1 MVRNYSTYRKI
12 NESVLKRNK
21 DKEIFNYKYLIKDAW
36 RPLIKWAQTFQK
48 INFDLEND
56 DSLGEKKTILI
67 KKLLREDQP
76 IKYEFNCELF
86 RAGGDWECPVLYFKV
101 EFTHDYSV
109 IDYNRSEIEYV
120 FDDYKNKPK
129 TNLSNCY
136 VMIPG
141 PEDGNHLVESKNGGF
156 TAYTDE
162 SLKGKGLEQ
171 KDVKITEEDKKK
183 AWKWLEETF
192 VNLVEKR
199 HKRLDIDE
207 KGNVLKREDPS
218 PTAPEGV

>member
-21 DKEIFNYKYLIKDAW
+21 DKEIFNYRHLIKDAW

-101 EFTHDYSV
+101 EFTHDYGV
-109 IDYNRSEIEYV
+109 IDHDRTEIEYV

-141 PEDGNHLVESKNGGF
+141 PEDGNHLVVSKNGSY

-162 SLKGKGLEQ
+162 SLKEKSLEQ

-207 KGNVLKREDPS
+207 KGNVLKKEDPS
-218 PTAPEGV
+218 PDAPEYI